1 MGKRRRARELA
12 LQALYQIE
20 MNEVDSED
28 IISSLSG
35 IKGLDETPEVI
46 DFSRVLIEGV
56 KGQQEKIDR
65 IIEEHSEH
73 WKLSRM
79 SYIDRNILR
88 IAVYEL
94 LFLEDIP
101 DKVTINESIDIGKK
115 YGTEDSGS
123 FINGILDRVASM
135 NNR

>member
-12 LQALYQIE
+12 LQVLYQME
-20 MNEVDSED
+20 MNEVDSDEV
-28 IISSLSG
+28 ISSLVG
-35 IKGLDETPEVI
+35 IKGSEETPEVF
-46 DFSRVLIEGV
+46 DFSHVLIDGV
-56 KGQQEKIDR
+56 KGKQEEIDKV
-65 IIEEHSEH
+65 IEEHSEH

-101 DKVTINESIDIGKK
+101 NKVTINESIDIGKK

-123 FINGILDRVASM
+123 FINGILDRVAQM
-135 NNR
+135 NNL